1 VAEELELPLE
11 RVQMVMGDTERTPDE
26 GYTAGSMT
34 INSSGTALR
43 NAAALARRTLL
54 EMAAG
59 QLHARPEELTVQSG
73 SIFLIDHP
81 ERKITYT
88 ELMGGKPF
96 KLEVSGDI
104 PLKDSKTYRIVG
116 TSSERA
122 DIPGKVAGQPSFI
135 QDLRLPGMLHGRLV
149 RPPSP
154 AAEFI
159 SMDESS
165 VTGIPGLV
173 KVVQRAN
180 FIAVVAEREEQ
191 AMLAAQQLK
200 VEWHEKASLPSM
212 QDLFTTLRSQPTED
226 NQVLA
231 QGEPETAFKQA
242 ARQLHATYYQPYHA
256 HASIGPS
263 CAVADV
269 KEDQITVWAATPGP
283 YPLSGAL
290 AQLLGVPAEKVHL
303 MHVEGA
309 GSYGQNGSD
318 DAAADAV
325 LLSQAVGRPVR
336 VQWSRQDEFVWEPKA
351 PAMVMETQGGLGLP
365 GLVALACGAGARGG
379 TIGGRP
385 TDQWKGV
392 LAFRVFVWRGAQ
404 RAHQLFLPEP
414 ARDRPLHRRIAIAGF
429 FFPESGRRR
438 EYLCQRI
445 LHG

>member
-1 VAEELELPLE
+1 MANQSWQGNAAGGRQTGRRGSGRREAFWGDLTTWLDDWLEINTDGTVTAFSGKVELGTGVRTALAQIVAEELDVPLA

-34 INSSGTALR
+34 ISSSGTALR
-43 NAAALARRTLL
+43 NAAALARRTMLK
-54 EMAAG
+54 MAAKR
-59 QLHARPEELTVQSG
+59 LHTDPDELKVRAGLIS
-73 SIFLIDHP
+73 LIDDP
-81 ERKITYT
+81 ERKVGYA

-96 KLEVSGDI
+96 NLEVSGDV
-104 PLKDSKTYRIVG
+104 PVKDAKAYTIVG
-116 TSSERA
+116 TSTPRA

-154 AAEFI
+154 AAEFV

-173 KVVQRAN
+173 KVVQRGN
-180 FIAVVAEREEQ
+180 FIGVVAEREEQ
-191 AMLAAQQLK
+191 AIQAAQQLK
-200 VEWHEKASLPSM
+200 VEWHEKASMPVM
-212 QDLFTTLRSQPTED
+212 QDLFTTLRSMPTED
-226 NQVLA
+226 NQVLE
-231 QGEPETAFKQA
+231 QGNTGTAFKQA
-242 ARQLHATYYQPYHA
+242 ARQLRATYYQPYHA

-303 MHVEGA
+303 IHVEGA

-325 LLSQAVGRPVR
+325 ILSQAVSRPVR
-336 VQWSRQDEFVWEPKA
+336 VQWSREEEFVWEPKA
-351 PAMVMETQGGLGLP
+351 PAMVMEVQGGLD
-365 GLVALACGAGARGG
+365 AH
-379 TIGGRP
+379 GR
-385 TDQWKGV
+385 
-392 LAFRVFVWRGAQ
+392 WRGWKI
-404 RAHQLFLPEP
+404 F
-414 ARDRPLHRRIAIAGF
+414 
-429 FFPESGRRR
+429 
-438 EYLCQRI
+438 
-445 LHG
+445 